1 MAPELVPLANALRSM
16 KRANSGLTWIR
27 QRHVTTFLKNLA
39 LQPSITHESID
50 ALPRSR
56 TRDYVRGLLVEHG
69 VLPRRDETKVR
80 YQEWAQDALERL
92 TDEANRA
99 IIDRYIRWHHLRR
112 MNELEAVS
120 HGTFLRSKQTVTVAI
135 NFLNWLHDR
144 EIPLEDLQQADVD
157 DWVRDGPTTRLIA
170 DRFLNWAMGNRSAP
184 SSLKAHAT
192 AAAPARSSAAPTRTP
207 RWARSWTARV

>member
-1 MAPELVPLANALRSM
+1 MN
-16 KRANSGLTWIR
+16 RANSGLTWIR
-27 QRHVTTFLKNLA
+27 QKHVTTFLKNLA

-112 MNELEAVS
+112 MNELDPSFA
-120 HGTFLRSKQTVTVAI
+120 HGCLC
-135 NFLNWLHDR
+135 W
-144 EIPLEDLQQADVD
+144 
-157 DWVRDGPTTRLIA
+157 
-170 DRFLNWAMGNRSAP
+170 
-184 SSLKAHAT
+184 
-192 AAAPARSSAAPTRTP
+192 
-207 RWARSWTARV
+207 